1 MKKLFFAFALIL
13 VGLTAC
19 SEWVDTSRNGK
30 LDGLWQMTHVD
41 TLATGGI
48 FETTAN
54 RVYYAV
60 QGNMLQMNATANGER
75 YIFRFSL
82 NDNKLKIYDARIND
96 REAGDVPVTNVD
108 RLRPYG
114 MSKLEELFVVEQLT
128 SQRMILRSET
138 LRLTFRKY

>member
-1 MKKLFFAFALIL
+1 
-13 VGLTAC
+13 
-19 SEWVDTSRNGK
+19 
-30 LDGLWQMTHVD
+30 MTHVD

-48 FETTAN
+48 LETTAN

-60 QGNMLQMNATANGER
+60 QGKMLQMNATANGER
-75 YIFRFSL
+75 YIFRFTL